1 MGCGRSAGCGEL
13 RDTGACLTRYKASEK
28 KGESHGLGIV
38 IDPNMPAYPPRY
50 TQLQVVQPGQQLGFD
65 TKATYGWAA
74 TYNDDLVQM
83 WLGTGPQLDGL
94 GHMGEDGYFYNCNK
108 GSEFRRSLDLLS
120 LVHIMC
126 RR

>member
-1 MGCGRSAGCGEL
+1 MGNECVPSKW
-13 RDTGACLTRYKASEK
+13 GAEDQLGAANYVTPERVLLATKLVK

-74 TYNDDLVQM
+74 T
-83 WLGTGPQLDGL
+83 
-94 GHMGEDGYFYNCNK
+94 
-108 GSEFRRSLDLLS
+108 
-120 LVHIMC
+120 
-126 RR
+126 